1 MADDAARQN
10 LEGAM
15 LRDVITWDTA
25 SRQGGRTF
33 NADAVGASRD
43 MVFALA
49 DGIGDTM
56 WAAEAAR
63 VASDVAVRTPALA
76 GPVEAVL
83 AAQRALRA
91 LNTGADCVLVVA
103 MPSATGY
110 DVAWVGDVRA
120 YGWDGTQL
128 VQLTSD
134 QTMAEY
140 FRTHN
145 AIPSP
150 RMEHVVTNSLRTTR
164 ADQIGVAHAHN
175 CTKILLT
182 SDGLHK
188 TLSPETM
195 GAILAEPESTAL
207 TQVSTLVDTAVL
219 LGARDNATA
228 CLVTLPASTAL
239 RVEPELRVDPETVA
253 MPTQPDCRAA

>member
-1 MADDAARQN
+1 
-10 LEGAM
+10 M
-15 LRDVITWDTA
+15 LRDEITWDTA
-25 SRQGGRTF
+25 SRQGGRRF

-63 VASDVAVRTPALA
+63 VASDVAVRTPVPA

-83 AAQRALRA
+83 AAQRALQA

-103 MPSATGY
+103 MPTATGFH
-110 DVAWVGDVRA
+110 VAWVGDVRA

-128 VQLTSD
+128 VQLTAD

-140 FRTHN
+140 FRSHN
-145 AIPSP
+145 AIPTP

-164 ADQIGVAHAHN
+164 SDQIGTAYARN
-175 CTKILLT
+175 CTKILLS

-188 TLSPETM
+188 TLSPGTIE
-195 GAILAEPESTAL
+195 AVLAESGTTTL
-207 TQVSTLVDTAVL
+207 CQVSTLVETAAL
-219 LGARDNATA
+219 LGAKDNATA
-228 CLVTLPASTAL
+228 CLVTVPAV
-239 RVEPELRVDPETVA
+239 RVEPETVA
-253 MPTQPDCRAA
+253 IPAQPGFQAA